1 MLESTVSTLLL
12 NTDVSV
18 IHPIT
23 VKRSEINLQD
33 AMLNLDDLT
42 LYSDDQLFD
51 HYFEAT
57 VI

>member
-1 MLESTVSTLLL
+1 MLESTISGLLI

-42 LYSDDQLFD
+42 LYSDD
-51 HYFEAT
+51 
-57 VI
+57 